1 MSTFDSTREKLK
13 DLLSSITTG
22 KLQLPEFQRD
32 WVWDDAHIRSL
43 LVSIARSFPV
53 GAIML
58 LEKGGEVRFAERPL
72 EGVSFSGQIP
82 PAETLILDGQQRLT
96 TLTQALVGNG
106 PVRTRDDKNV
116 PINRYYYLDI
126 AKAMEG
132 GSNFVDEAA
141 IVAVDEDHK
150 LRKNF
155 GREVVLDL
163 STPEFQYAAMHYPFS
178 LVIQSEQSDRWEVG
192 LLAHWQNDMARYQQ
206 YLAFRGKVLNAFRYY
221 ELPAIK
227 LKKETSRE
235 GICLV
240 FEKVNT
246 GGVSLN
252 AFELVTATY
261 AADGY
266 DLRKDW
272 FGDKKA
278 NAIGRQGR
286 LFTDHLLKGIEA
298 TDFLQAIS
306 ILDTYE
312 RRQADLAGGK
322 DRKQATAISAKKETM
337 LALPLAAYNK
347 WKDSVER
354 GFLEA
359 GKFLRGEQFY
369 SKDLVPYRAQIVPMA
384 ALMARLGDEWRMTAI
399 NAKLQRWFWCGVFGE
414 LYGGASE
421 TRIANDFEDLI
432 DWIAGAGG
440 EPRTIVDAGFQPS
453 RLDTMRTRLSAAYKG
468 LQVLL
473 LREGAKDFYYKQTI
487 QQIDKDEA
495 NLDIHHVFPRRW
507 CEQHGIPPRRYNS
520 VINKTPISVKANR
533 SIGGKA
539 PSQYLQ
545 QIQAHPRVAL
555 APDMMDEILRTHRIQ
570 PELLRGDNFEEFI
583 DARRH
588 ALLDLIRQVTGNE
601 LLPTVNI
608 TEPDEDEEEELQ
620 QDEQEQNSGTVD
632 TEQRIYDEAYWREKA
647 YWTDDAA
654 KALLGIVGPV
664 LEQPKVKYLKNYVSV
679 VDNGSTYFWL
689 YKRTGG
695 KSILNAWV
703 GEHLLQEAQD
713 MLSAKGMAHRL
724 RKDHVLIPTDEK
736 TLQDNSEL
744 FKNLAELVKRAWV
757 M

>member
-1 MSTFDSTREKLK
+1 MSTFDSTKEKLK
-13 DLLSSITTG
+13 DLLANITSG

-72 EGVSFSGQIP
+72 EGISFSSGQVP
-82 PAETLILDGQQRLT
+82 AAETLILDGQQRLT
-96 TLTQALVGNG
+96 SLTQALVGDG
-106 PVRTRDDKNV
+106 PVRTRDDKKV
-116 PINRYYYLDI
+116 PILRYYYLDI

-132 GSNFVDEAA
+132 ENNFVDENA

-155 GREVVLDL
+155 GRELVLDL
-163 STPEFQYAAMHYPFS
+163 STPELQYAAMHYPFS
-178 LVIQSEQSDRWEVG
+178 LVMQSEQSDKWEVG
-192 LLAHWQNDMARYQQ
+192 LSTHCQNDMARYQQ
-206 YLAFRGKVLNAFRYY
+206 YLAFRSKVLNAFRYY

-235 GICLV
+235 GVCLV

-261 AADGY
+261 AADGF
-266 DLRKDW
+266 DMRRDW

-278 NAIGRQGR
+278 NIMGRQGR
-286 LFTDHLLKGIEA
+286 LFGDPLLKGIEA

-312 RRQADLAGGK
+312 RRQADLAAGK
-322 DRKQATAISAKKETM
+322 DKKQATAISAKKETM
-337 LALPLAAYNK
+337 LALPLSAYQK
-347 WKDSVER
+347 WADAVER

-359 GKFLRGEQFY
+359 GKFLRSEQFY

-384 ALMARLGDEWRMTAI
+384 ALMARLGEDWRMAATS
-399 NAKLQRWFWCGVFGE
+399 AKLQRWFWCGVFGE

-421 TRIANDFEDLI
+421 TRIANDFEDLM
-432 DWIAGAGG
+432 DWISGG
-440 EPRTIVDAGFQPS
+440 SAEPRTVVDAGFQPS

-487 QQIDKDEA
+487 QNIDKDEA
-495 NLDIHHVFPRRW
+495 NLDIHHIFPRRW
-507 CEQHGIPPRRYNS
+507 CEENGISPRRYNS
-520 VINKTPISVKANR
+520 VINKTPISAKANR

-539 PSQYLQ
+539 PSLYLQ
-545 QIQAHPRVAL
+545 QIQAHPRVGL
-555 APDMMDEILRTHRIQ
+555 AVDAMDEILRTHRIE
-570 PELLRGDNFEEFI
+570 PHFVRSDKFEEFI
-583 DARRH
+583 DARRL
-588 ALLDLIRQVTGNE
+588 ALLDLIRQATGKE
-601 LLPTVNI
+601 LLPI
-608 TEPDEDEEEELQ
+608 TNVSEPDEDEEDEDQNDQSMEERATL
-620 QDEQEQNSGTVD
+620 N
-632 TEQRIYDEAYWREKA
+632 YDEAYWREKA

-654 KALLGIVGPV
+654 KTLLGIVGPL
-664 LEQPKVKYLKNYVSV
+664 LEQPKTKYLKNYISV
-679 VDNGSTYFWL
+679 VNNGDTYFWF

-695 KSILNAWV
+695 KSILNVWV
-703 GEHLLQEAQD
+703 GKKHIQDAQN
-713 MLSAKGMAHRL
+713 MLTASGITHRV
-724 RKDHVLIPTDEK
+724 RGDHVLISTDKEALEK
-736 TLQDNSEL
+736 KSAFFVQ
-744 FKNLAELVKRAWV
+744 LAELVKRAWT
-757 M
+757 